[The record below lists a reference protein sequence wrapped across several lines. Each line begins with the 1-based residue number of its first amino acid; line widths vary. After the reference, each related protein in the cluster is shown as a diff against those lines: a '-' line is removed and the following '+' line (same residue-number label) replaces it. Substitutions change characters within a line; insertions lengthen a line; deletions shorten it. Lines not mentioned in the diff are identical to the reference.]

1 MIGFGSIDERL
12 ITTNMNKEN
21 IKPISKNEVCK
32 MISENLG
39 IRINNEINNEIKN
52 EIKNEDN
59 NISISEIKN
68 IWRKWN
74 IYMYKIT
81 YSYDDKNY
89 EIFWYSKR
97 KNQID
102 WLFVFEIWGKKL
114 VLSNYLTLSKESFN
128 KFLKFYNNENNIN
141 ENDIIDGNVQYIDD
155 YIKQNSNKIEVQ
167 VFTLYKNL
175 TSNKP
180 FLMIWYNVI
189 SDISPF
195 WFKYF
200 NLNLIKEKW
209 EKNIT
214 PEQINYLNKTNN
226 FSDILKKIKNDLE
239 AKEID
244 WFNNIFSNNNIY
256 LKYALVFY
264 NIWEL
269 RLNNNLEEERK
280 KKEYWYWV
288 LGNTYINKDYIKEN
302 ILKDNKTIDYNNL
315 DYIDII
321 YPKINEKYIFE
332 HKFIYPKENLFF
344 KNKYNQITIR
354 KINNIVN
361 NNIFLNKD
369 NIELILDTS
378 KIYNLLNNGVKIEEI
393 NNFKKYIKE
402 NHFNNKLKKIF
413 NNELKEEFNNN
424 KNNNFGITIRELIK
438 KLKQEFKK
446 EYQIKK
452 ISSELEQYIYN
463 HIKVVSKIKKYKL
476 KNIITNINQQNKT
489 NNTFIIRIVNVD
501 WTEKHIVV
509 DNNKMFYTNFL
520 NKNNEKDKYKEIFS
534 VNPVL
539 SYLLK
544 YNNRWFIF
552 IPTEHY
558 LNKHIK
564 NMLNRNNKYTKF
576 LGNIANTN
584 TYETYENTFK
594 NINIIYGEK
603 EINKNKIITSYK
615 RLNIDWP
622 FFEKDDSNV
631 ELNEFILDKLDNKL
645 DKNIILNKVKKYIM
659 KVDVINNKENPYY
672 KVLPNLFKNTA
683 FQIELTNIFID
694 NLLSN
699 NIL

>member
-12 ITTNMNKEN
+12 ITTNKNKEN
-21 IKPISKNEVCK
+21 KETNLKEKVCK
-32 MISENLG
+32 MIRKKLDIKKNK
-39 IRINNEINNEIKN
+39 IIN
-52 EIKNEDN
+52 
-59 NISISEIKN
+59 ISEIEDD
-68 IWRKWN
+68 IWRIWD

-81 YSYDDKNY
+81 YLYDDKNY
-89 EIFWYSKR
+89 EIYWYSKM

-141 ENDIIDGNVQYIDD
+141 ENDIIDGIVQYKDD
-155 YIKQNSNKIEVQ
+155 YIEKNSNKIDLQ

-175 TSNKP
+175 TNNRP
-180 FLMIWYNVI
+180 FLMIKYNVI
-189 SDISPF
+189 SNILPF

-200 NLNLIKEKW
+200 NLSLIEKW

-214 PEQINYLNKTNN
+214 PKQINYLNKTND
-226 FSDILKKIKNDLE
+226 FSDIFKKLKYYLE
-239 AKEID
+239 AKKIS
-244 WFNNIFSNNNIY
+244 WFNNIFSNNNIH

-288 LGNTYINKDYIKEN
+288 LGNTYINEDYIKEN
-302 ILKDNKTIDYNNL
+302 ILKDNETIDYNNL

-369 NIELILDTS
+369 KIGLILDTS

-393 NNFKKYIKE
+393 NNFKEYIE
-402 NHFNNKLKKIF
+402 EYDFNNKLKFEISIPTEKIT
-413 NNELKEEFNNN
+413 E
-424 KNNNFGITIRELIK
+424 IRKLIE
-438 KLKQEFKK
+438 KLKQEFEEK
-446 EYQIKK
+446 YQIEM
-452 ISSELEQYIYN
+452 SSNLVQYIYN
-463 HIKVVSKIKKYKL
+463 HIKVVSTIEEYNL
-476 KNIITNINQQNKT
+476 KDIITNIIENTVQQNKT

-520 NKNNEKDKYKEIFS
+520 NKYNEKDKYEEIFS

-558 LNKHIK
+558 LNNDIK
-564 NMLNRNNKYTKF
+564 NMLNKNNKYTNF

-584 TYETYENTFK
+584 IYEIYENTFK
-594 NINIIYGEK
+594 NINIIYEDIY
-603 EINKNKIITSYK
+603 EDKNKIITSYK

-622 FFEKDDSNV
+622 FFEKDDFNT
-631 ELNEFILDKLDNKL
+631 ELSKFVLDKLDKL
-645 DKNIILNKVKKYIM
+645 DKNIILNKVKAYIRT
-659 KVDVINNKENPYY
+659 VNIINNKKNSYY